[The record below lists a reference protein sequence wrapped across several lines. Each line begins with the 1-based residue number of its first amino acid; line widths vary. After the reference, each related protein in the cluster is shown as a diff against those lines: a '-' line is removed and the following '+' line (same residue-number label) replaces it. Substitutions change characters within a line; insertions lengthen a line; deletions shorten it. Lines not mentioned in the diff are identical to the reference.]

1 MYDRLIAAYAIGWG
15 WSFEEAE
22 RVPQVVPAA
31 GEDDIGCVISYD
43 AEAPEVDG
51 TLVTPQDERHFA
63 ISLDWFEPMR
73 IAPAATSVSRSAA

>member
-1 MYDRLIAAYAIGWG
+1 M
-15 WSFEEAE
+15 
-22 RVPQVVPAA
+22 PAA

-73 IAPAATSVSRSAA
+73 IAPAATSVSWSAA